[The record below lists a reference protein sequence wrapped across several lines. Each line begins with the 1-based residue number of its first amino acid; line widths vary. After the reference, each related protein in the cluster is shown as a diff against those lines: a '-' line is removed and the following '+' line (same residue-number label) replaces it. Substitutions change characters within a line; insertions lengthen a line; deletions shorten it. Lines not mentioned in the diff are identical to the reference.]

1 MGRGQGPAKTVI
13 ALFKDFDMSAFFSRV
28 LIFPST
34 FASNVTFSELSSTP
48 IDSGEKFYQIAVT
61 FNWAQ
66 IHCGLVNP
74 ERFYLECVLPSC

>member
-1 MGRGQGPAKTVI
+1 MSSGEGSGACQNC
-13 ALFKDFDMSAFFSRV
+13 DSAFEGFWYVSFFFFRV
-28 LIFPST
+28 LIFPSS

-61 FNWAQ
+61 FNKAQ

-74 ERFYLECVLPSC
+74 ERFYLE